1 MNDFQQFE
9 NGKFPQAIGSVIVA
23 IHWLYACKELAH
35 HQVMRRL
42 DDTEGSWPTKLIR
55 GKQ

>member
-1 MNDFQQFE
+1 MNDSQQFE
-9 NGKFPQAIGSVIVA
+9 NGKLPQTIGSVIVA

-42 DDTEGSWPTKLIR
+42 DDTEGSWPN
-55 GKQ
+55 